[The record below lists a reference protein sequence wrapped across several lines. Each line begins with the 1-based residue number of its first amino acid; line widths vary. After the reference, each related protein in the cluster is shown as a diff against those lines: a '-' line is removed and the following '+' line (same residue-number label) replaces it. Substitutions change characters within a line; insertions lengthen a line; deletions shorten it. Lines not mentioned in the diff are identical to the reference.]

1 MPTDDNGP
9 IIPHKEPAGGAATLE
24 AAMAKERNP
33 IKRFF
38 LLLGPGLVT
47 GASDDDPSG
56 VGTYAVAGASF
67 GFATL
72 WTALISFP
80 LMTAT
85 QVICSRVGQVSG
97 RGMAGVLRHHYPRWV
112 LYPAV
117 AALVIANTLNAGA
130 DIGAI
135 AAAINLLIPIPVAAM
150 IVPIALLIVA
160 LQIWGSYRFI
170 ASTFKWLAL
179 ALLAYVGA
187 AVFARPDAGDVLKHT
202 FVPTLKLDKDYIAL
216 LVALLGTTIS
226 PYLWF
231 WQSNQEVE
239 EEISMGR
246 TSVAA
251 RKGVTE
257 AEKKYS
263 ALDTTIGMFASNVVM
278 YFIILTT
285 AATLFTSGNT
295 DINSAADAAEA
306 LRPLAGSGATILF
319 AVGLIGTGSLAIP
332 ILTGSAAYAVSEAF
346 GWKYGLDRKPGR
358 AKQFYAVIAASTLI
372 GMLINFVGINPI
384 DALVWTAVIN
394 GVLAPPL
401 LLIIM
406 LIANNEKVMGKDRNG
421 PITNA
426 LGWITVALM
435 SVAALALFFTF

>member
-1 MPTDDNGP
+1 
-9 IIPHKEPAGGAATLE
+9 
-24 AAMAKERNP
+24 
-33 IKRFF
+33 
-38 LLLGPGLVT
+38 
-47 GASDDDPSG
+47 
-56 VGTYAVAGASF
+56 
-67 GFATL
+67 
-72 WTALISFP
+72 
-80 LMTAT
+80 MTAT
-85 QVICSRVGQVSG
+85 QMICARVGQVSG
-97 RGMAGVLRHHYPRWV
+97 RGVAGVLRHHYPRWL

-117 AALVIANTLNAGA
+117 SALVLANTLNAGA

-135 AAAINLLIPIPVAAM
+135 AAAINLLIPIPIAAM
-150 IVPIALLIVA
+150 IVPIALLIIA
-160 LQIWGSYRFI
+160 LQVWGSYRFI
-170 ASTFKWLAL
+170 SNTFKWLAL
-179 ALLAYVGA
+179 ALLAYIGA
-187 AVFARPDAGDVLKHT
+187 AAFARPDAGEVLKHT
-202 FVPTLKLDKDYIAL
+202 FIPTIKLDGDYIAL
-216 LVALLGTTIS
+216 LVAILGTTIS

-251 RKGVTE
+251 RKGATD

-285 AATLFTSGNT
+285 AATLFKAGNT
-295 DINSAADAAEA
+295 NINSAADAAEA
-306 LRPLAGSGATILF
+306 LRPLAGSGATILL
-319 AVGLIGTGSLAIP
+319 AVGLIGAGLLAIP

-346 GWKYGLDRKPGR
+346 GWRYGLDRKPGR
-358 AKQFYAVIAASTLI
+358 AKQFYGIIAASTLI

-384 DALVWTAVIN
+384 DALFWTAVIN

-401 LLIIM
+401 LVIIM
-406 LIANNEKVMGKDRNG
+406 LIANNEKVMGRDRNG

-435 SVAALALFFTF
+435 SAAAIALFFTF